1 MYISLMF
8 IPDYVDVSKVLS
20 NELTELSEYDYDD
33 CVAFN
38 NAFRARVITN
48 KAADISEISSI
59 MDHYHKP
66 GTYVF
71 SDNNVTMGSTE
82 VFCPIKVPDGENRTA
97 VYVRCMAGSSN
108 LCTQPNAVTLREFR
122 KWLVGYLVKNFGFDN
137 IVKHDLFTRL
147 WLSNIF

>member
-8 IPDYVDVSKVLS
+8 VPDYVDVSKVLS
-20 NELTELSEYDYDD
+20 NNLTDLSEYDYTD
-33 CVAFN
+33 CVNFN
-38 NAFRARVITN
+38 NAFSNRVIAN
-48 KAADISEISSI
+48 RASDISAISSI

-66 GTYVF
+66 GSYVF
-71 SDNNVTMGSTE
+71 SDNNVTMGGTE
-82 VFCPIKVPDGENRTA
+82 VFCPIKVHIGEERTA

-108 LCTQPNAVTLREFR
+108 LCTQPDAVTLREFR

-137 IVKHDLFTRL
+137 VVRHDLFTRL